1 MTHDA
6 ECSSF
11 MVAVVAAFWE
21 VVEVLRWGVASNWF
35 GLACPAHC
43 SPSTFASL
51 GFAFVLGAVFGFG
64 TCLALLLILL
74 RPCLSFFLGSSFA
87 SPHLARPSS
96 LALERLRGY
105 LHE

>member
-1 MTHDA
+1 MQIFG
-6 ECSSF
+6 SSF
-11 MVAVVAAFWE
+11 MVAVAAALWE

-51 GFAFVLGAVFGFG
+51 GFAFVLGWILGFG
-64 TCLALLLILL
+64 SCLALLLLLL
-74 RPCLSFFLGSSFA
+74 RPCLDFYLGSSLA
-87 SPHLARPSS
+87 SPLPRPSTR
-96 LALERLRGY
+96 ALERLRGY